1 LTVFTIIF
9 ILVAVVVAVVVVAA
23 AAAVVVVV
31 EEEAYYQG
39 QQQYLFLRCS
49 RNYWLQSNFHDY
61 PVDPDPNRSILLLVD
76 VVLPLE
82 MRRHACESM
91 SH

>member
-9 ILVAVVVAVVVVAA
+9 ILVAVVVAVAVVVVDV
-23 AAAVVVVV
+23 AVVVVV